1 MSRFFKYIST
11 FGEEVLVYGC
21 IDSDNQLDY
30 ITQAKS
36 ILFGD
41 APVRVGRH
49 IHKTFFHLCKHVLR
63 QTVSGNMG
71 YEVCQEV
78 PLQSVNKGVL
88 EPRELLKRE
97 ESSHPSTA
105 YILGRLTFDLSVTEE
120 APLNS
125 ICCNSIPTSLYSLS
139 PHKNPKLSKSISFKT
154 QPVHIY
160 SLLRRQRYIM
170 LCTYTYFLFSRKPYI
185 LSAHVLNYSCIL
197 ELKSPSCIFG
207 RTREQH

>member
-1 MSRFFKYIST
+1 MSRFFKCIST
-11 FGEEVLVYGC
+11 FGEEVLIYGC
-21 IDSDNQLDY
+21 IDSDNWLDY

-88 EPRELLKRE
+88 ELRELLKRE

-105 YILGRLTFDLSVTEE
+105 YILGRLTFDLSVTKEDHSTQY
-120 APLNS
+120 AAVVS
-125 ICCNSIPTSLYSLS
+125 TTSLTHFHL
-139 PHKNPKLSKSISFKT
+139 IKT
-154 QPVHIY
+154 PSY
-160 SLLRRQRYIM
+160 
-170 LCTYTYFLFSRKPYI
+170 
-185 LSAHVLNYSCIL
+185 
-197 ELKSPSCIFG
+197 LKI
-207 RTREQH
+207 